1 MHKASEDELRYLPC
15 PKCGMDNEEET
26 VELCGIDMIIAICVF
41 VGICLLAGIIGGGES
56 VSAVKSNTDSDRSFA
71 PEPEKKERSYSI
83 YYQGCDELMERLEEI
98 LHSQSDVEAETAIN
112 DSIVFIRDNFY
123 GYTARLTSADEIK
136 EKYAGYTESMYGP
149 STDML
154 LDRLERASRY
164 QPVFRG
170 AETINDAIVYIR
182 EHYIS
187 LMTFDF

>member
-1 MHKASEDELRYLPC
+1 
-15 PKCGMDNEEET
+15 
-26 VELCGIDMIIAICVF
+26 MIIAICVF

-56 VSAVKSNTDSDRSFA
+56 VSAVRSNTGLDSNFA
-71 PEPEKKERSYSI
+71 PEPEKKDRSYSI

-112 DSIVFIRDNFY
+112 DAIVFIRDNFY

-154 LDRLERASRY
+154 LERLERASRY

-170 AETINDAIVYIR
+170 TETINDAIVYIR
-182 EHYIS
+182 ENYIS
-187 LMTFDF
+187 VISSGF